1 MSPKTPTIKNSMTNK
16 KSILLRLPP
25 EEYERVTQLANKSV
39 FSREEFIR
47 QILQEAT
54 IVERPPAEYGEILR
68 ELRGIANNIQ
78 QILLK
83 LRTLGFA
90 DEPMLNDA
98 LNRIRR
104 MDFVFTDSFIS
115 VENRRKIKW

>member
-1 MSPKTPTIKNSMTNK
+1 MTNS
-16 KSILLRLPP
+16 KSILLRLSP
-25 EEYERVTQLANKSV
+25 EEYEHITQLANKSI

-47 QILQEAT
+47 RILQEAT
-54 IVERPPAEYGEILR
+54 IVEKPAAEYGEIIR

-78 QILLK
+78 HILLK

-90 DEPMLNDA
+90 DEPMMSDA

-104 MDFVFTDSFIS
+104 MDKTFTTSFTAPTD
-115 VENRRKIKW
+115 RRKIK

>member
-16 KSILLRLPP
+16 KSILLRLSP
-25 EEYERVTQLANKSV
+25 EEYERISQLANKSV

-54 IVERPPAEYGEILR
+54 IVERPPAEYAEIIR
-68 ELRGIANNIQ
+68 ELRGIANNIHH
-78 QILLK
+78 ILTR

-90 DEPMLNDA
+90 DEPMMNDA
-98 LNRIRR
+98 LNKIRH
-104 MDFVFTDSFIS
+104 MDKLFTTSFTAPRD
-115 VENRRKIKW
+115 RRKIKW

>member
-1 MSPKTPTIKNSMTNK
+1 MTEK
-16 KSILLRLPP
+16 KSILLRLSP
-25 EEYERVTQLANKSV
+25 EEYERITQLANKSV

-54 IVERPPAEYGEILR
+54 IVEKAPAEYAEIIR
-68 ELRGIANNIQ
+68 ELRGIANNIHL
-78 QILLK
+78 ILTR

-90 DEPMLNDA
+90 DEPMMNEA

-104 MDFVFTDSFIS
+104 MDFVFTESFTPP
-115 VENRRKIKW
+115 ERRRRIRR

>member
-1 MSPKTPTIKNSMTNK
+1 MKEK
-16 KSILLRLPP
+16 KSILLRLSPK
-25 EEYERVTQLANKSV
+25 EYERITQLANKSV

-54 IVERPPAEYGEILR
+54 IVERPPAEYAEIIHK
-68 ELRGIANNIQ
+68 LRGIANNIHL
-78 QILLK
+78 ILTR

-90 DEPMLNDA
+90 DEPMMSDA

-104 MDFVFTDSFIS
+104 MDFVFTESFIPP
-115 VENRRKIKW
+115 EKRRRIRR

>member
-1 MSPKTPTIKNSMTNK
+1 MSPKTPNIKNSMTNK
-16 KSILLRLPP
+16 KSILLRLSP
-25 EEYERVTQLANKSV
+25 EEYERISQLANKSV

-68 ELRGIANNIQ
+68 ELRGISNNIQ
-78 QILLK
+78 HILLK

-90 DEPMLNDA
+90 DEPMMSDA
-98 LNRIRR
+98 LNRIRG
-104 MDFVFTDSFIS
+104 MDRVFTESFTPP
-115 VENRRKIKW
+115 EKRRRIRR